1 MAGVSAFWIKG
12 PLRLGSHGDSVKVL
26 QRLLGARA
34 PNARLAV
41 DGRFGLKTHRAVR
54 LFQRSAKLKVDGVV
68 GPRTAE
74 ALDAAYTLAR
84 IPYVLTRHPRTRPLR
99 PGHVQTALELIVA
112 TLQPRLHDFWAL
124 LRAEIG
130 KSGAVP
136 KAIALAEENFD
147 DIIVPALDSRLAD
160 WTKREY
166 PDNLAEYF
174 RLNMLT
180 IVTYVLEFVGG
191 VLKDNGGNTAALM
204 ARFEKLDYEALV
216 RVLQYLEDG
225 REDANAAAFDIQQ
238 VMLRAVA

>member
-26 QRLLGARA
+26 QRLLAARA
-34 PNARLAV
+34 PHGGMVV
-41 DGRFGLKTHRAVR
+41 DGRFGLKTHKAVR
-54 LFQRSAKLKVDGVV
+54 AFQRSAKLKVDGVV

-84 IPYVLTRHPRTRPLR
+84 IPNVLTRHPKTKPLR
-99 PGHVQTALELIVA
+99 PGQVQTALELIVA

-124 LRAEIG
+124 LRAEIP

-147 DIIVPALDSRLAD
+147 DVIMPALDNRLAD
-160 WTKREY
+160 WPKREY
-166 PDNLAEYF
+166 PDGLADSF
-174 RLNMLT
+174 RMDMLT
-180 IVTYVLEFVGG
+180 IATYVLEYVGV
-191 VLKDNGGNTAALM
+191 VLKENGGDTSALI

-216 RVLQYLEDG
+216 RVLRALEEG
-225 REDANAAAFDIQQ
+225 REDANAAAFDVQQ
-238 VMLRAVA
+238 VMMRAVA